1 MPLNAERVE
10 AGWTPNAW
18 HKQSALAT
26 GETMRS
32 SSCLLA
38 LALLVAPSAA
48 FFDQIFE
55 QLHAQQGGG
64 GGGGH
69 TFEFN
74 MGGGGGGQAMEA
86 KWPKGV
92 SKKITKKYSWL
103 KATTWDWNGNHVK
116 FEADGS
122 FKAQDQQCQMGLCK
136 WSANISG
143 SGEEKH
149 TQRNDT

>member
-1 MPLNAERVE
+1 
-10 AGWTPNAW
+10 
-18 HKQSALAT
+18 
-26 GETMRS
+26 MRAH
-32 SSCLLA
+32 LLA

-74 MGGGGGGQAMEA
+74 MGGGGGGGQAMEA

-122 FKAQDQQCQMGLCK
+122 FKAQDRQCQMGLCK
-136 WSANISG
+136 WSANKGVVNINTP
-143 SGEEKH
+143 K
-149 TQRNDT
+149 TQRTAEKVLKFSVQGELSCGSRGFPPAASRLLM